1 MHRKHLVAG
10 LAIVLLGALALF
22 ISRAALRARAFALT
36 GEEDLSAQV
45 NGLIQYAL
53 NLTYRHPDTQL
64 YAAVEHAG
72 ENPFGINTFLH
83 HEVEV
88 AKREEQVRLIA
99 EAGFTWIRQE
109 FPWEDIEIHG
119 RGDFVDRRND
129 PAGIDAW
136 AKYDH
141 IVDLAEQYDIEI
153 IARLSNPPAW
163 SRAAGDEMGTY
174 APPDDL
180 ADFANYVSAV
190 VRRYRG
196 RVRYYQVW
204 NEPNIYPEWGEQ
216 AVDPEGYTAL
226 LCAAYRAIKAADPD
240 AVVLSGALAP
250 TAELSGRDLNDYLFL
265 ERMYQAGAGECFD
278 ILTMQGYGL
287 WSGPTDQRRRPFI
300 INYGRNEVIREMM
313 VQHGDADKAIW
324 ISEMNWNAAPEDVE
338 PRYGRVT
345 LDQQARWAPLA
356 YQRAQEEWPWVGVIN
371 FWYFKRAS
379 DDWLAA
385 RAPEAYFQMAAP
397 DFTLMP
403 VYESMKAYTAQPAVM
418 YPGRHR
424 ASHWAVKADGWWSP
438 WPDEYGEA
446 LQATI
451 DQAALSF
458 RFEGTSLQV
467 IFGEDAAPV
476 TLRCRVDNG
485 PWQAI
490 DQPGQEALLWRGAK
504 GQHTVEIEADA
515 GTVIDSFLVRD
526 APGALPGVTLGSLIL
541 LLIAAL
547 LAVRRPDSPADG
559 DNSKPGS

>member
-1 MHRKHLVAG
+1 MRKKHLVVAA
-10 LAIVLLGALALF
+10 LAIVLLGIAALSLPGF
-22 ISRAALRARAFALT
+22 RAGLRARAFALT

-45 NGLIQYAL
+45 NGLAQYAL
-53 NLTYRHPDTQL
+53 NLTYRHPDTQP

-119 RGDFVDRRND
+119 RGDFLDRRND
-129 PAGIDAW
+129 PAGVDAW
-136 AKYDH
+136 AKYDN
-141 IVDLAEQYDIEI
+141 IVDLAEQYDLQI

-174 APPDDL
+174 APPDNLD
-180 ADFANYVSAV
+180 DFAHYAGTVAA
-190 VRRYRG
+190 RYRG

-226 LCAAYRAIKAADPD
+226 LCTAYQAIKAADPD

-250 TAELSGRDLNDYLFL
+250 TAELSWRDLSDYLFL
-265 ERMYQAGAGECFD
+265 ERMYQAGAGDCFD

-287 WSGPTDQRRRPFI
+287 WSGPTDHRRRPFI
-300 INYGRNEVIREMM
+300 INYERNEVIREIM
-313 VQHGDADKAIW
+313 VQHGDAEKAIW

-356 YQRAQEEWPWVGVIN
+356 YQRAQEEWPWIGVIN

-385 RAPEAYFQMAAP
+385 RVPEAYFQMAAP

-403 VYESMKAYTAQPAVM
+403 VYDSMKAYTAQPAVM
-418 YPGRHR
+418 YPGRHS
-424 ASHWAVKADGWWSP
+424 ANHWAVEVDEGWSP
-438 WPDEYGEA
+438 WPDAYGEA
-446 LQATI
+446 RRAAA
-451 DQAALSF
+451 DQASLSF
-458 RFEGTSLQV
+458 RFEGSSLQV
-467 IFGEDAAPV
+467 IFGEDAAPS
-476 TLRCRVDNG
+476 TLRYRVDDG
-485 PWQAI
+485 PWQAL
-490 DQPGQEALLWRGAK
+490 DQPGEEALLWHGSK
-504 GQHTVEIEADA
+504 GQHTVVIEASA

-526 APGALPGVTLGSLIL
+526 APVALPGVALGGLVV

-547 LAVRRPDSPADG
+547 LAVRKPDSPAG
-559 DNSKPGS
+559 DDD

>member
-1 MHRKHLVAG
+1 MQRKHLVAG
-10 LAIVLLGALALF
+10 LVVVLLGALAAF
-22 ISRAALRARAFALT
+22 GSRAALRVRAFALT

-45 NGLIQYAL
+45 NGLAQYAL
-53 NLTYRHPDTQL
+53 NLTYRHPDTQP
-64 YAAVEHAG
+64 YAAVDHAG
-72 ENPFGINTFLH
+72 VNPFGINTFLH
-83 HEVEV
+83 HEVEA

-99 EAGFTWIRQE
+99 EAGFHWIRQE

-119 RGDFVDRRND
+119 RGDFIDRRND

-136 AKYDH
+136 AKYDQ
-141 IVDLAEQYDIEI
+141 IVDLAEQYDVEI

-174 APPDDL
+174 APPDNLD
-180 ADFANYVSAV
+180 DFAHYASAV
-190 VRRYRG
+190 AARYRG

-216 AVDPEGYTAL
+216 VVDPEGYTTL
-226 LCAAYRAIKAADPD
+226 LCDAYRAIKAADPD

-265 ERMYQAGAGECFD
+265 ERMYQAGAGACFD

-300 INYGRNEVIREMM
+300 INYGRSEVIREMM
-313 VQHGDADKAIW
+313 VEHGDAGKAIW

-403 VYESMKAYTAQPAVM
+403 VYDTMKAYTAQPAVM
-418 YPGRHR
+418 YPGRHP
-424 ASHWAVKADGWWSP
+424 ASHWAVDVDGWWSP

-446 LQATI
+446 RRATV
-451 DQAALSF
+451 DQASLSF

-467 IFGEDAAPV
+467 IPGGDSAPSS
-476 TLRCRVDNG
+476 LRYRVDNG
-485 PWQAI
+485 PWQTL
-490 DQPGQEALLWRGAK
+490 DRPGEEAMLWRGLR
-504 GQHTVEIEADA
+504 GPHTVEIEAGA

-526 APGALPGVTLGSLIL
+526 EPGALPGVALGGLVVL
-541 LLIAAL
+541 LLIAL
-547 LAVRRPDSPADG
+547 LAVREPANAAGG
-559 DNSKPGS
+559 DRSRPGS